1 MHVHSVRAD
10 EVARFAQVGT
20 IPTYVDA
27 VHSYL
32 KRMVDQGAMRPEWC
46 LVAEE
51 NGQWIGRGAAW
62 TLPRVGTPLDLVLL
76 DLPFE
81 DQPLAR
87 RILQQ
92 FIPALRELGAT
103 DLGYVLDDP
112 LQAPQ
117 WQYNAAERH
126 DLLVGTGWT
135 MIRET
140 QRWERVGGDDVL
152 PTQPLVFRSLSEVG
166 DEAFINVVEQI
177 SEDSLDRRIG
187 SEREQ
192 YGPSEA
198 ARREFD
204 DLQGMDYEP
213 LWWELAYT
221 PSGELVGMVM
231 PAGSPTFGTIGYIGV
246 VPEQRGHGYSDAL
259 LARGTATLRKAG
271 YERLVCD
278 TDVANVPMANAF
290 RRANYTQ
297 FGTRR
302 EYHLEN
308 SVPL

>member
-1 MHVHSVRAD
+1 MI
-10 EVARFAQVGT
+10 E
-20 IPTYVDA
+20 P
-27 VHSYL
+27 
-32 KRMVDQGAMRPEWC
+32 GAMRPEWC
-46 LVAEE
+46 FVTEE
-51 NGQWIGRGAAW
+51 DGQWIGRGAAW
-62 TLPRVGTPLDLVLL
+62 TLPRVGRPLDLVLL

-87 RILQQ
+87 RILEQ
-92 FIPALRELGAT
+92 FIPALRALDAT

-112 LQAPQ
+112 SQALQ
-117 WQYNAAERH
+117 WQYKAAERH

-140 QRWERVGGDDVL
+140 HRWERVDGDDVL
-152 PTQPLVFRSLSEVG
+152 ATQPLVFRSLSEVD
-166 DEAFINVVEQI
+166 DEAFIEVVEQI
-177 SEDSLDRRIG
+177 SAGSLDRRID
-187 SEREQ
+187 SDREQ
-192 YGPSEA
+192 HGPSEA
-198 ARREFD
+198 ARREFH
-204 DLQGMDYEP
+204 DLQDMDYEP
-213 LWWELAYT
+213 HWWELAYT

-231 PAGSPTFGTIGYIGV
+231 PTGSPTFGTIGYIGV
-246 VPEQRGHGYSDAL
+246 VPEQRGHGYGDAL

-302 EYHLEN
+302 EYRLEH